1 MRKDDLAFVS
11 LSYLKSIQDPSDM
24 HKPLL
29 AILPLLFLAC
39 QAQDR
44 TPEQVVDASTVIW
57 NEAQAI
63 LNEVVP
69 PVFLDQ
75 TFNILDYGAK
85 EGSSDKSTDAIQQAI
100 QACTKAGGGSVLVP
114 KGVFNTGAIHLENNV
129 NLHLAEDAV
138 LQFSTDPTDYLPV
151 VQTSFEGTELMNYSP
166 LIYAYQK
173 KNIAITG
180 KGLLNGQAS
189 RENWWIW
196 KGQEEYGWKEGL
208 PHQNQPDNRIRLT
221 ELAAQGIPV
230 EERVFGAGYYL
241 RPSFVEFF
249 DCQNILIQGV
259 KIIQAPFWIIHP
271 IKSSNITVDD
281 VEVDS
286 HGPNNDGCD
295 PEYCRNVVIKNCLF
309 NTGDDCIAIKSGR
322 DEDGRR
328 VGLVSENIVVKDCKM
343 LDGHGGVVMGS
354 EISAGVRNV
363 YIDNC
368 VMDSPNLDR
377 AIRIKTNTKRGGFVE
392 GVYVR
397 DLQVGQV
404 KEALLKINL
413 FYATYAD
420 QEGTH
425 IPRVRKIHLQ
435 NVQVKNGGK
444 HAILAKGHPEMPIE
458 QITFKDVIIEQV
470 EEPFL
475 LEQVEHLDLQNTTIN
490 GKLVTLPD
498 L

>member
-1 MRKDDLAFVS
+1 
-11 LSYLKSIQDPSDM
+11 M
-24 HKPLL
+24 HKTLL
-29 AILPLLFLAC
+29 AILPLVLVAC
-39 QAQDR
+39 QAKDR
-44 TPEQVVDASTVIW
+44 SPKQTDEVATAIW
-57 NEAQAI
+57 EEAQTI
-63 LNEVVP
+63 LDQVVP

-75 TFNILDYGAK
+75 TFNIQDFGAK
-85 EGSSDKSTDAIQQAI
+85 PGSTDKSTDAIQQAI
-100 QACTKAGGGSVLVP
+100 QACTKAGGGRVLVP
-114 KGVFNTGAIHLENNV
+114 AGVFHTGAIHLEDNV
-129 NLHLAEDAV
+129 NLHLAEGAV
-138 LQFSTDPTDYLPV
+138 LQFSTDPKDYLPV
-151 VQTSFEGTELMNYSP
+151 VHTSFEGTELMNYSP

-173 KNIAITG
+173 KHIAITG
-180 KGLLNGQAS
+180 QGVLDGQAS

-196 KGQEEYGWKEGL
+196 KGQEEYGWKEGM
-208 PHQNQPDNRIRLT
+208 PHQNQEDKRSRLI
-221 ELAAQGIPV
+221 ELAAQGTSV
-230 EERVFGAGYYL
+230 EERVFGEGYYL
-241 RPSFVEFF
+241 RPSFIEFF

-259 KIIQAPFWIIHP
+259 KIIQAPFWVIHP
-271 IKSSNITVDD
+271 IKSSNITVDG

-295 PEYCRNVVIKNCLF
+295 PEYCQNVVIKNCLF

-322 DEDGRR
+322 NEDGRR
-328 VGLVSENIVVKDCKM
+328 VGIASENIVVKDCKM

-377 AIRIKTNTKRGGFVE
+377 AIRIKTNSKRGGFVE
-392 GVYVR
+392 GVYIR

-425 IPRVRKIHLQ
+425 IPRVRNIHMQ
-435 NVQVKNGGK
+435 NVRVKNGGK
-444 HAILAKGHPEMPIE
+444 HAILAQGHAEAPIKN
-458 QITFKDVIIEQV
+458 ITFKNVTIEQV

-475 LEQVEHLDLQNTTIN
+475 LEQVEHLQLQNTIIN

>member
-1 MRKDDLAFVS
+1 
-11 LSYLKSIQDPSDM
+11 M
-24 HKPLL
+24 HKILL
-29 AILPLLFLAC
+29 VVLSLLFLAC
-39 QAQDR
+39 QNQDR
-44 TPEQVVDASTVIW
+44 PPEQTDEVAEVIW
-57 NEAQAI
+57 DKAQTI
-63 LNEVVP
+63 LDEVVP

-75 TFNILDYGAK
+75 TFNILDFGAHK
-85 EGSSDKSTDAIQQAI
+85 GSTDKSTDAIHQAI
-100 QACTKAGGGSVLVP
+100 QACTKAGGGTVLVP
-114 KGVFNTGAIHLENNV
+114 EGVFHTGAIHLEDNV
-129 NLHLAEDAV
+129 NLHLAEGAV

-151 VQTSFEGTELMNYSP
+151 VHTSFEGTELMNYSP
-166 LIYAYQK
+166 LVYAYQK

-180 KGLLNGQAS
+180 QGVLDGQAS

-196 KGQEEYGWKEGL
+196 KGQEEYGWQEGM
-208 PHQNQPDNRIRLT
+208 PHQNLEDNRTRLI
-221 ELAAQGIPV
+221 ELAAEDTPV
-230 EERVFGAGYYL
+230 EERVFGEGYYL

-259 KIIQAPFWIIHP
+259 KIIQAPFWVIHP
-271 IKSSNITVDD
+271 IKSSHITVDD

-295 PEYCRNVVIKNCLF
+295 PEYCKNVVIKNCLF

-322 DEDGRR
+322 NEDGRR
-328 VGLVSENIVVKDCKM
+328 VGIPSENIVVKDCKM

-377 AIRIKTNTKRGGFVE
+377 AIRIKTNSKRGGFVK

-397 DLQVGQV
+397 NLQVGQV

-413 FYATYAD
+413 FYATYAN
-420 QEGTH
+420 QEGAF
-425 IPRVRKIHLQ
+425 IPTVQDIHLQ
-435 NVQVKNGGK
+435 DVQVKNGGK
-444 HAILAKGHPEMPIE
+444 HAILAQGHAGTPIKN
-458 QITFKDVIIEQV
+458 ITFKNVTIEQV

-475 LEQVEHLDLQNTTIN
+475 LEQVEDLDLQKTTIN